1 MNPEWSP
8 HPRYRLYTQPAS
20 YWTVLR
26 NLLPFS
32 DGANDVIRA
41 LEREICSRFAVKSA
55 VCVPMARTG
64 IYLALDAIIQPG
76 QTVIMSPLT
85 IIDVVN
91 MVILAGGIPLFADI
105 CRQSCGLDPSHVESL
120 IDGGTGAVL
129 ITHLH
134 GESAGAHAFRE
145 ICRKKKVPLIE
156 DAAQAFGALENGRR
170 LGTIGDVGVY
180 SFGFYKNVNAW
191 QGGMLVS
198 NDTGLIARIRRKT
211 AGWMALSARR
221 LFSLSLHG
229 LLTDVAT
236 WPPLFAMLTHKVLRY
251 AQLNDI
257 HMVNRKLD
265 PEASASRLMAMP
277 NEYLNAMTD
286 SQATMV
292 LNQLNRVDT
301 DTDSRLARA
310 ARYHESLAGLDGLVT
325 PRWPG
330 NGEHIFT
337 YYPVQ
342 LPRRD
347 ALLRF
352 ALSCGR
358 DFAAQHLRNCAD
370 LPEFEAYHRDCPAA
384 RMAARD
390 LVLLPTYPRYPMP
403 EVERNI
409 KVIEAFLKPRM

>member
-20 YWTVLR
+20 YWPALR
-26 NLLPFS
+26 NLSPFS
-32 DGANDVIRA
+32 DDAEGAVGA
-41 LEREICSRFAVKSA
+41 LEREICLRFGVNAA

-64 IYLALDAIIQPG
+64 IYLALDAMIQPG

-91 MVILAGGIPLFADI
+91 MVILAGGIPPFADI
-105 CRQSCGLDPSHVESL
+105 CRQSCSLDPGQVESL
-120 IDGGTGAVL
+120 IDGRTGAVL

-145 ICRKKKVPLIE
+145 ICRAKKVPLIE
-156 DAAQAFGALENGRR
+156 DTAQAFGALENGCR
-170 LGTIGDVGVY
+170 LGTIGDLGVY

-198 NDTGLIARIRRKT
+198 NDTELIARIRRT
-211 AGWMALSARR
+211 TTGWKALSASR
-221 LFSLSLHG
+221 LFSLNLRG

-236 WPPLFAMLTHKVLRY
+236 WPPIFAALTHKVLRFS
-251 AQLNDI
+251 QLRGI
-257 HMVNRKLD
+257 SMVNRKLD
-265 PEASASRLMAMP
+265 PEDGASKLQVMP
-277 NEYLNAMTD
+277 DEYLSAMTC

-325 PRWPG
+325 PHWPG
-330 NGEHIFT
+330 NKEHIFT
-337 YYPVQ
+337 YYPIQ

-352 ALSCGR
+352 ALTHGR

-370 LPEFEAYHRDCPAA
+370 LPEFEEYHRDCPAA
-384 RMAARD
+384 RMASRD
-390 LVLLPTYPRYPMP
+390 LVLLPTYPRYPMR

-409 KVIEAFLKPRM
+409 EVIEAFLKSR

>member
-20 YWTVLR
+20 YWAALR
-26 NLLPFS
+26 NLSPIS
-32 DGANDVIRA
+32 DDANGAVGA
-41 LEREICSRFAVKSA
+41 LEREICRRFAVKAA

-64 IYLALDAIIQPG
+64 IYLALDAMIRPG
-76 QTVIMSPLT
+76 QTVILSPLT

-105 CRQSCGLDPSHVESL
+105 CQQTCGLDPTRVESL
-120 IDGGTGAVL
+120 IDSRTGAVL

-134 GESAGAHAFRE
+134 GESAGAHVFRR
-145 ICRKKKVPLIE
+145 ICRAKRVPLIE
-156 DAAQAFGALENGRR
+156 DAAQAFGALEDGCR

-198 NDTGLIARIRRKT
+198 NDTDLIARIRRRT
-211 AGWMALSARR
+211 AGWKALSARR
-221 LFSLSLHG
+221 LLSMSLHG
-229 LLTDVAT
+229 LLTDAAT
-236 WPPLFAMLTHKVLRY
+236 WPPLFATLTHKVLRY
-251 AQLNDI
+251 AQLNEI
-257 HMVNRKLD
+257 LKVNRKLD
-265 PEASASRLMAMP
+265 PEATASRLTAMP

-292 LNQLNRVDT
+292 LNQLNHVDR

-310 ARYHESLAGLDGLVT
+310 ARYHESLARLDGLVT

-337 YYPVQ
+337 YYPIQ

-352 ALSCGR
+352 ALTQGR

-370 LPEFEAYHRDCPAA
+370 LPEFEEYRRDCPAA

-390 LVLLPTYPRYPMP
+390 LVLLPTYPRYPMR

-409 KVIEAFLKPRM
+409 EVIEAFLKSR

>member
-8 HPRYRLYTQPAS
+8 YPRYRLYTQPAG
-20 YWTVLR
+20 YWIVLR
-26 NLLPFS
+26 NLSPFS
-32 DGANDVIRA
+32 DDTNDLVGA
-41 LEREICSRFAVKSA
+41 LEREICRRFGVNAA

-64 IYLALDAIIQPG
+64 IYLALNAMIQPG

-120 IDGGTGAVL
+120 IDSRTGAVL

-134 GESAGAHAFRE
+134 GESAGAHVFRG
-145 ICRKKKVPLIE
+145 ICRAKKVPLIE
-156 DAAQAFGALENGRR
+156 DAAQAFGALEDGCR

-198 NDTGLIARIRRKT
+198 NDTELIARIRRKT

-221 LFSLSLHG
+221 LFSLSLRG

-236 WPPLFAMLTHKVLRY
+236 WPPLFATLIHKVLRFS
-251 AQLNDI
+251 QLHDI

-265 PEASASRLMAMP
+265 PEAGAKKLRAMP

-292 LNQLNRVDT
+292 LNQVHRVDT
-301 DTDSRLARA
+301 DTGLRLARA

-325 PRWPG
+325 PRWPV

-337 YYPVQ
+337 YYPIQ
-342 LPRRD
+342 LPLRD
-347 ALLRF
+347 TLLRF
-352 ALSCGR
+352 ALTQGR
-358 DFAAQHLRNCAD
+358 DVAAQHLRNCAD
-370 LPEFEAYHRDCPAA
+370 LPEFEEYHRDCPAA

-390 LVLLPTYPRYPMP
+390 LVLLPTYPRYPMR

-409 KVIEAFLKPRM
+409 KVIEAFLKSR